1 LRFQKVDDQEG
12 IMANSQWNWADLNGE
27 QLDLLREGE
36 QTLGADI
43 LLAYQ
48 QDQAAA
54 FQDGRFSRSGL
65 QAAPLN
71 DSQLECL
78 QGLEKNLQAVV
89 IAYQQT
95 R

>member
-1 LRFQKVDDQEG
+1 
-12 IMANSQWNWADLNGE
+12 MAHDRWNWANLNGE
-27 QLDLLREGE
+27 QLDQLREGE

-48 QDQAAA
+48 QDQMATV
-54 FQDGRFSRSGL
+54 QDGMFSRSGL
-65 QAAPLN
+65 QAAVLN
-71 DSQLECL
+71 DSQIECL